1 MGLPRVVPERSDAA
15 RADGLAGRGRRS
27 KIVQQ
32 FFERN
37 VGLLQNG
44 LQRLRLDDA
53 VHRHTGMK
61 RAFWVMAMRIGLS
74 DEPKPS
80 RFKADIPTQR
90 DPNEDVSKLKPN
102 PLTLVVSISPDL
114 QIKLNQDAM
123 GSVNDPSELSA
134 KLQQT
139 FQQRKEQHAY
149 KVGMEA
155 ATNIPEDQR
164 IEKTVFVKA
173 PRALHYGDVVKVIDA
188 IKGAGANPVGLQV
201 DDLP

>member
-1 MGLPRVVPERSDAA
+1 
-15 RADGLAGRGRRS
+15 
-27 KIVQQ
+27 
-32 FFERN
+32 
-37 VGLLQNG
+37 
-44 LQRLRLDDA
+44 
-53 VHRHTGMK
+53 
-61 RAFWVMAMRIGLS
+61 MAMATGGSNRAVPYINVTPLI
-74 DEPKPS
+74 DVLLVVIIIFMVVTPLKPS

-90 DPNEDVSKLKPN
+90 DPNEQIQNLKPN
-102 PLTLVVSISPDL
+102 PLTLVVSITPDL
-114 QIKLNQDAM
+114 QVKLNQDAM
-123 GSVNDPSELSA
+123 GSVNDTTNLAA

-149 KVGMEA
+149 KVGMET
-155 ATNIPEDQR
+155 ATNVSEDQR